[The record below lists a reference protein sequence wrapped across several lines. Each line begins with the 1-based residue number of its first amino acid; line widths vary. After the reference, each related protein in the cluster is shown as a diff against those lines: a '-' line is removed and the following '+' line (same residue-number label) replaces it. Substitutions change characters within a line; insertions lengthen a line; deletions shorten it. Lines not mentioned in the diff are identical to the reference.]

1 MRRIAWLP
9 VLLGGIVDVGGT
21 SLAGLPIVIYVM
33 MTSPS
38 IVSLPQAEQ
47 TAAVMA
53 FIKSHAVLYA
63 ILGLIGCLFS
73 VLGGYISARLAR
85 RSELLNAALS
95 SCLCLTLGIYSLANG
110 QEQLPLWLSLLVLP
124 LSPILAAL
132 GGYVR
137 LRQLRAR
144 PGVPSSSAA

>member
-38 IVSLPQAEQ
+38 IVSLPQAEK

-85 RSELLNAALS
+85 PSEPLNAAIAS
-95 SCLCLTLGIYSLANG
+95 SLCLTQGISSRANDHG
-110 QEQLPLWLSLLVLP
+110 Q
-124 LSPILAAL
+124 
-132 GGYVR
+132 
-137 LRQLRAR
+137 
-144 PGVPSSSAA
+144 